1 MTDSAG
7 PPLTTP
13 TRPLRIALLGAEST
27 GKSTLAAEI
36 TAALIRRGHSCA
48 AVPEVLREW
57 CETEGRT
64 PRRDE
69 QATIAHE
76 QARQALAPVDVDF
89 VIADT
94 TPLMTAVYSQ
104 PWQVIYGQGNTRCQN
119 ALNTIDSIA
128 KTHHLTLARVENDAE
143 NGPKARWGWS
153 CEKCGD
159 ADCEHRLFTSLV
171 SDPAAPR

>member
-1 MTDSAG
+1 MYASS
-7 PPLTTP
+7 
-13 TRPLRIALLGAEST
+13 LGAQHHRS
-27 GKSTLAAEI
+27 
-36 TAALIRRGHSCA
+36 RVRM
-48 AVPEVLREW
+48 PETFPLYPVCLREAGYY
-57 CETEGRT
+57 CTNNSKT
-64 PRRDE
+64 DYN
-69 QATIAHE
+69 
-76 QARQALAPVDVDF
+76 LAN
-89 VIADT
+89 AG
-94 TPLMTAVYSQ
+94 Q